1 MPPRSPPTHFLC
13 IPLITATSRP
23 QIAASLSSFKADV
36 TSPDS
41 FGVPEQAIRPV
52 GTLHLTLGVMSF
64 PKNEGLEK
72 ATALLKTIM
81 PRKILAG
88 VVASASQQSGPDAS
102 GQAAAAAAAVAE
114 GPLPPLLLVTLKG
127 LRSMQ
132 PGASKASVL
141 YAPPVD
147 ADGVL
152 GRFCETLRSTFQ
164 EAGLMA
170 EEDRPLLLH
179 ATILNTIYV
188 KGGRNNNDNNNSP
201 GGRGRGKGKRYERLT
216 IDARQILERYEDYM
230 WMENV
235 PVETIAICK
244 MGAKKLDDGD
254 EAYEVEAEIDVV

>member
-1 MPPRSPPTHFLC
+1 MPPRPPPTHFLC

-23 QIAASLSSFKADV
+23 QIAASLSSFRADV
-36 TSPDS
+36 TSSDS

-72 ATALLKTIM
+72 ATALLKTII
-81 PRKILAG
+81 PRKILAS
-88 VVASASQQSGPDAS
+88 VIASASPQSAPDAS
-102 GQAAAAAAAVAE
+102 RQAAAEAAE
-114 GPLPPLLLVTLKG
+114 GPLPPLLSVTLKG
-127 LRSMQ
+127 LHSMQ

-152 GRFCETLRSTFQ
+152 KRFCEKLRSTFQ
-164 EAGLMA
+164 DAGLMA

-188 KGGRNNNDNNNSP
+188 KGGRNNNSNP
-201 GGRGRGKGKRYERLT
+201 GGRGRGGGGGGKGKRHERLT

-230 WMENV
+230 WMENIS
-235 PVETIAICK
+235 VEKIAICK